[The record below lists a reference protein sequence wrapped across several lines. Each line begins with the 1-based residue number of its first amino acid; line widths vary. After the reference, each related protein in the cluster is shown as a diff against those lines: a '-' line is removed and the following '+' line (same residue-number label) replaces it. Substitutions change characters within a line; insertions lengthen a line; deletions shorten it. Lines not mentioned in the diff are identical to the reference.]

1 MPSNHLIF
9 CSPLPFLPSVFPSM
23 SFLMC
28 QLFTSGN
35 DNNSKDVCVCVCV
48 CTRAL
53 SHLSR
58 VQLFV
63 TLWTA
68 AHQSPLSIE
77 VSRQEYWSG
86 LPCSSPENFPDP
98 GIGLAS
104 LSSALAS
111 RFFTT
116 SATWGATSH
125 KDTMGGNPPRGRWWL
140 RVLDAVP
147 LREHSDFSEKNIH
160 RRITCMVSLPQSWK
174 VQLGKLGFTCLSQ
187 AIRPLVSWLTLT
199 KLTRVNENKT
209 K

>member
-1 MPSNHLIF
+1 MPSNHLIL
-9 CSPLPFLPSVFPSM
+9 CSPLLLLPSVFPSM

-48 CTRAL
+48 SVCVCVCMRAQ

-68 AHQSPLSIE
+68 AHQSPLSME
-77 VSRQEYWSG
+77 VSRQECWSG
-86 LPCSSPENFPDP
+86 LPCSSPENFSDP

-104 LSSALAS
+104 LMSSALAS

-116 SATWGATSH
+116 SAPWGATSN
-125 KDTMGGNPPRGRWWL
+125 KDTVGGNAPRGR
-140 RVLDAVP
+140 
-147 LREHSDFSEKNIH
+147 
-160 RRITCMVSLPQSWK
+160 
-174 VQLGKLGFTCLSQ
+174 
-187 AIRPLVSWLTLT
+187 
-199 KLTRVNENKT
+199 
-209 K
+209 